1 MKLAALIAALFVTT
15 AAPAIAQTAPAPA
28 VPAAPAAPA
37 ATAPAAKFD
46 LDTPI
51 ATIAA
56 DPAGKAVLEADFPG
70 MLAHPAYEQ
79 FKVLSLSAVQPLSN
93 GALTDAQLAK
103 AKVDL
108 AALK

>member
-1 MKLAALIAALFVTT
+1 MKLAALTAALFVMTT
-15 AAPAIAQTAPAPA
+15 APAVAQTAPAAPA
-28 VPAAPAAPA
+28 TPAAPA

-51 ATIAA
+51 EKIAA

-79 FKVLSLSAVQPLSN
+79 FKVLSLNAVQPLSN

-103 AKVDL
+103 AKADL

>member
-1 MKLAALIAALFVTT
+1 MKLAALTALFVMT
-15 AAPAIAQTAPAPA
+15 AAPAVAQTAPAAPA
-28 VPAAPAAPA
+28 TPAAPAAPA
-37 ATAPAAKFD
+37 VTAAKFD

-51 ATIAA
+51 QTIAA

-70 MLAHPAYEQ
+70 MLAHPAYDQ

-103 AKVDL
+103 AKTDL